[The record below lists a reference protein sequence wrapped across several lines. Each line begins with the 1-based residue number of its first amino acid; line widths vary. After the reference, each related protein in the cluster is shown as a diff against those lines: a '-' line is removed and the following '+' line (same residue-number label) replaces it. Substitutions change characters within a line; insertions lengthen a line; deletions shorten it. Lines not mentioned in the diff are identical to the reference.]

1 MADSGKISVDSE
13 NIFQIIQGNIYD
25 DKDVFIRELIANGAD
40 AIAKSRSLNIGP
52 EPGEERIDVVIN
64 EKGHTISF
72 SDNGIG
78 MTRDEVERY
87 INQVAVS
94 GTKDFAARMEA
105 SGRDSSVIGQF
116 GLGFYSAFMGADRVD
131 IDTLSRLPDEESV
144 YWEGVGSTMEYR
156 IGRGTRTEPGT
167 TVTLYLSD
175 NLQFTVGDYVKK
187 AIQRFCGYVPVPIY
201 ETVEDEY
208 PSENHEP
215 FGCQLV
221 NNADPLWIRDPA
233 SITEEDYISFYHEI
247 FEDLKDPVE
256 QLNLYDEELGIRGI
270 IYFRCFDNALSLKG
284 TMKLFC
290 RQVFVGDDVQELIPD
305 FVNVQNGIIDM
316 DQLPLNISRS
326 SLKDD
331 GYARAVYAHIVDQVG
346 KKVED
351 LFLNH
356 REKYEQ
362 IWPELGPFVKLG
374 MLQNRRFKPFARRSL
389 IFETLDGRFLSL
401 EECMEPP
408 VCSEGRI
415 FYVSDLIQQAVYVQ
429 LFKKTDAVVLK
440 LLHEVDAPLIR
451 QLELENKEQRKEND
465 REITFKRI
473 DSDIFDILKQKDFD
487 GDSAAL
493 EESRQT
499 LETFFGDLID
509 TDSVVIRAEN
519 LIDDEVSSL
528 IIADESTRRMQDTL
542 ELYQLADGVDLSQYN
557 FKKQELLLNL
567 NNILVKRILAAPD
580 SESSRMIGQHLYDLA
595 RLTVESLDPEE
606 MNHFVERS
614 NQIMRLWQES
624 QE

>member
-1 MADSGKISVDSE
+1 MADTGKIQVDSE
-13 NIFQIIQGNIYD
+13 NIFQIIQSNIYD
-25 DKDVFIRELIANGAD
+25 DKSVCIRELIANGAD
-40 AIAKSRSLNIGP
+40 AIAKGKSLNVGP
-52 EPGEERIDVVIN
+52 ESGTERIDVVIN

-72 SDNGIG
+72 TDNGIG
-78 MTRDEVERY
+78 MTRDEVEEY

-94 GTKDFAARMEA
+94 GTKDFAAKMEA
-105 SGRDSSVIGQF
+105 AGKDSSVIGQF
-116 GLGFYSAFMGADRVD
+116 GLGFYSAFMAADRVS
-131 IDTLSRLPDEESV
+131 IDTLSRIPGREPV
-144 YWEGVGSTMEYR
+144 YWEAVGSTMDYR
-156 IGRGTRTEPGT
+156 IGLGNRTEPGT

-175 NLQFTVGDYVKK
+175 NLEFTVGDYVKK
-187 AIQRFCGYVPVPIY
+187 SIQRYCGFVPVPIY

-208 PSENHEP
+208 PSENKEP

-221 NNADPLWIRDPA
+221 NKPDPLWLRDPA
-233 SITEEDYISFYHEI
+233 TITDEEYVDFYHEI
-247 FEDLKDPVE
+247 FGDLRDPVE
-256 QLNLYDEELGIRGI
+256 QLNLYNEELGIRGI
-270 IYFRCFDNALSLKG
+270 IYFRCFDNAPSLKG
-284 TMKLFC
+284 CMKLFC

-305 FVNVQNGIIDM
+305 FVNVQNGIIDLE
-316 DQLPLNISRS
+316 QLPLNISRS

-346 KKVED
+346 GKIED

-374 MLQNRRFKPFARRSL
+374 LLQNRRFMPFARRCL
-389 IFETLDGRFLSL
+389 IFETLDGRFLTL

-408 VCSEGRI
+408 VCQDGWI
-415 FYVSDLIQQAVYVQ
+415 FYVSDMIQQAVYVK
-429 LFKKTDAVVLK
+429 LFRKTDAVVLK
-440 LLHEVDAPLIR
+440 LIHEVDAPLIR
-451 QLELENKEQRKEND
+451 MLELEGKEKKEAKQ
-465 REITFKRI
+465 IAFKRI
-473 DSDIFDILKQKDFD
+473 DSDIFDILKENDTD
-487 GDSAAL
+487 ENAASL
-493 EESRQT
+493 EENRQK
-499 LETFFGDLID
+499 LETFYRAILAD
-509 TDSVVIRAEN
+509 DSIVIRGEY

-557 FKKQELLLNL
+557 FKNKELLLNL
-567 NNILVKRILAAPD
+567 NNILVKKILSDPD
-580 SESSRMIGQHLYDLA
+580 SETSRMIGSQLYDLA

-606 MNHFVERS
+606 MNHFIEAS